1 MTGQHVKGPERD
13 ALTRSAAL
21 ASSAMAVL
29 LLGLK
34 AWAAWATGS
43 VAMLGSLADTA
54 LDLAASLM
62 TLFAVTL
69 AAQPADAEHR
79 FGHGKA
85 EAIAALMQTL
95 LILVSAAAILWR
107 AVTVLINGSPRV
119 GAPELGIGVSLAC
132 IVMTLALVAWQ
143 RHVVRRTGSVAIAT
157 DALHYQSDLVLNVSV
172 IVALAL
178 EQWAGLHGADAVL
191 GIGIALWIGRSAVQS
206 ARHAIDMLMDREW
219 PEDRRQALLATVRT
233 CPGVLGAHDL
243 KTRTSG
249 ATEFIQ
255 FHIWLPPEMTV
266 AEAHGIVDCVEATV
280 LAAHA
285 GAEVLV
291 HVDPHGHFDD
301 KPRPGTD
308 AALPPVAV
316 TLHEER

>member
-1 MTGQHVKGPERD
+1 VTGQHVKGAERD
-13 ALTRSAAL
+13 RLTRSAAL
-21 ASSAMAVL
+21 ASSGMALFLV
-29 LLGLK
+29 GLK
-34 AWAAWATGS
+34 GWAAWASGS
-43 VAMLGSLADTA
+43 VAMLGSLADTL
-54 LDLAASLM
+54 LDLAASL
-62 TLFAVTL
+62 VTL
-69 AAQPADAEHR
+69 YAVGLAATPADEEHR

-95 LILVSAAAILWR
+95 LILASAAAVLFR
-107 AVTVLINGSPRV
+107 AVTVLLGTADAV
-119 GAPELGIGVSLAC
+119 AAPELGISVSLVC
-132 IVMTLALVAWQ
+132 IVTTLLLVWWQ
-143 RHVVRRTGSVAIAT
+143 GKVVARTGSVAIAT
-157 DALHYQSDLVLNVSV
+157 DRLHYQSDLVLNLAV
-172 IVALAL
+172 IAALGL
-178 EQWAGLHGADAVL
+178 EAWAGLHGADAVL
-191 GIGIALWIGRSAVQS
+191 GIGIAVWIGRSAVQS

-219 PEDRRQALLATVRT
+219 PEARRQGLLTTVRA

-301 KPRPGTD
+301 KPRPGS